1 MDVEASSGATGLIV
15 KHYYRPRKRGLL
27 VVLLASQ
34 RGASLSSFKTM
45 EFTVNAGGLLI
56 KHDEEQL
63 ISLIAKF
70 INEGKPGC
78 GFFVV
83 GVACIAKHE
92 DGQMMMGRKME
103 TLSRLFNKT
112 SDDIMYLVKCWASEA
127 A

>member
-1 MDVEASSGATGLIV
+1 MDVEAPPRATGLSI
-15 KHYYRPRKRGLL
+15 KHCYRPRKRGLL
-27 VVLLASQ
+27 AVLLASQ

-45 EFTVNAGGLLI
+45 EFTVNSGGLLI

-112 SDDIMYLVKCWASEA
+112 SDDIMYMVKCWASEA

>member
-1 MDVEASSGATGLIV
+1 
-15 KHYYRPRKRGLL
+15 
-27 VVLLASQ
+27 
-34 RGASLSSFKTM
+34 M

-83 GVACIAKHE
+83 GIACIAKHE

-112 SDDIMYLVKCWASEA
+112 SDDIMYTVKCWASEA

>member
-1 MDVEASSGATGLIV
+1 
-15 KHYYRPRKRGLL
+15 
-27 VVLLASQ
+27 
-34 RGASLSSFKTM
+34 M
-45 EFTVNAGGLLI
+45 EFLVNAGGLVI

-70 INEGKPGC
+70 INEGKPGA

-103 TLSRLFNKT
+103 TLSRLFNET
-112 SDDIMYLVKCWASEA
+112 SDDILHRVKRWAAETV
-127 A
+127 

>member
-1 MDVEASSGATGLIV
+1 
-15 KHYYRPRKRGLL
+15 
-27 VVLLASQ
+27 
-34 RGASLSSFKTM
+34 M

-112 SDDIMYLVKCWASEA
+112 SDDIVYTVKRWASEA